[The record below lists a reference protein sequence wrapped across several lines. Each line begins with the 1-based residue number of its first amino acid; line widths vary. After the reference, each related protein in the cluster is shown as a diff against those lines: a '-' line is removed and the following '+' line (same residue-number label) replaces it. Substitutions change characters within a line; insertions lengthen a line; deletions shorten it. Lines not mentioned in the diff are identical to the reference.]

1 MAQLSAGKRSRLPD
15 SAFAYVD
22 AHGRR
27 RLPINDESHVRNAL
41 ARFGRV
47 AFETEDARQKAL
59 TRLMRAARKYR
70 IVPVGFVT
78 QQLRAQARPAL
89 PAGALTLLFADIEDS
104 TGHLRR
110 LVDRYSSMLTDV
122 RTILRAATRRGGH
135 EVDARA
141 DEFFAVF
148 PNASAAVEA
157 ALAVQRAMRDRAWP
171 DGVPVRVRIGIH
183 RGRPTPSDG
192 GYVGLAVNTAAR
204 ICEVG
209 HGGQT
214 LMSTA
219 AAEALAGGLPPGTR
233 TRSIGSHRLRGLR
246 DRQPLLQ
253 LEADDLEATF
263 PPLRIAVT
271 HTPVHHPVAPPGLAH
286 HSSEPADGS
295 GVAD

>member
-22 AHGRR
+22 AQGRR

-47 AFETEDARQKAL
+47 VFENEDARNKAL
-59 TRLMRAARKYR
+59 TRLMRAAKKYR
-70 IVPVGFVT
+70 IVPVGFMT
-78 QQLRAQARPAL
+78 QQLRAQARPVL

-110 LVDRYSSMLTDV
+110 LVDRYSSMLADV
-122 RTILRAATRRGGH
+122 RTILRAATRRGGQ

-148 PNASAAVEA
+148 RDATAAVDA
-157 ALAVQRAMRDRAWP
+157 ALAVQRAMRDRVWP

-192 GYVGLAVNTAAR
+192 GYIGIAVNTGAR
-204 ICEVG
+204 ICEAG
-209 HGGQT
+209 HGGQM
-214 LMSTA
+214 LMSAA
-219 AAEALAGGLPPGTR
+219 AAEAVAGGLPPGTR

-246 DRQPLLQ
+246 DAQPLLQ
-253 LEADDLEATF
+253 LDAEDLERTF
-263 PPLRIAVT
+263 PPLRSAA
-271 HTPVHHPVAPPGLAH
+271 PPSRELHPVAPTGLAH
-286 HSSEPADGS
+286 HSSAPVHGEV
-295 GVAD
+295 VAD